1 MTYERIAE
9 YYNTKGIKI
18 SQMALYRRCKKI
30 YKEKGKE
37 DPKIK
42 KGKNKREDVTDEEI
56 YELREQGKSYEEI
69 ARYYNE
75 KGIQIGQTTIRKIC
89 RKIYKEKG
97 QEEPKAKKGRKV
109 KNDIT
114 DEEIYELREQGE
126 SYEEIARY
134 YNEKGIEISKA
145 TIAYRCKKIY
155 NAKGKEDPKIKK
167 GKNKREDVTDEE
179 IYELREQG
187 KSYEEI
193 ARYYKEK
200 GIEITRVTIGKR
212 CKKIYNEKGKEEPKI
227 KRKNMIKEAT
237 DEEIYELREQGMS
250 YGDIVRYYNEKGIQI
265 GQNTIAYRCKK
276 IYNEK
281 GKEEPKAK
289 KGEKERN
296 DITDEEIYELR
307 EQGMTH
313 KEIAKH
319 FNNKGIPITRVT
331 IGKKCKEV
339 YKEKGE
345 EEPKA
350 KRGRKKNNNTK
361 LLGNLNNTLNKR
373 IKEKIGTEK
382 ELAELKYK
390 EKNTEGAEK

>member
-1 MTYERIAE
+1 MYKYKKERCRDL
-9 YYNTKGIKI
+9 
-18 SQMALYRRCKKI
+18 SR
-30 YKEKGKE
+30 
-37 DPKIK
+37 
-42 KGKNKREDVTDEEI
+42 
-56 YELREQGKSYEEI
+56 
-69 ARYYNE
+69 
-75 KGIQIGQTTIRKIC
+75 RKIEI
-89 RKIYKEKG
+89 R
-97 QEEPKAKKGRKV
+97 
-109 KNDIT
+109 

-200 GIEITRVTIGKR
+200 GIPITRVTIAKR
-212 CKKIYNEKGKEEPKI
+212 CKTIYI
-227 KRKNMIKEAT
+227 
-237 DEEIYELREQGMS
+237 
-250 YGDIVRYYNEKGIQI
+250 
-265 GQNTIAYRCKK
+265 
-276 IYNEK
+276 EK

-289 KGEKERN
+289 KGKKERDDVTN
-296 DITDEEIYELR
+296 EELYELREKGMKYEEIVKYFEEKGIKISQSQVCKRCKKIYEEKGQEEPKIKNRINEATDEEIYKLR
-307 EQGMTH
+307 EQGMTY
-313 KEIAKH
+313 ERIAEYY
-319 FNNKGIPITRVT
+319 NTKGIKISQMALYRRC
-331 IGKKCKEV
+331 KKI

-361 LLGNLNNTLNKR
+361 LLGILNNTLNKR

-382 ELAELKYK
+382 ELAELKDNK
-390 EKNTEGAEK
+390 RNTEGVEK